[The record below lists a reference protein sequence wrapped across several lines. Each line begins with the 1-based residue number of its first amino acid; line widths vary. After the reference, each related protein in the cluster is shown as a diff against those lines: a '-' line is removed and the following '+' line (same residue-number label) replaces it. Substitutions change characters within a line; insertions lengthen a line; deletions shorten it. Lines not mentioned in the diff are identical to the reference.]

1 MECGYFKY
9 CYGYLNLKCLRLFW
23 RNIKLLLKYMEESIL
38 KLQLLEKKDLV
49 EPEIDIRYSS
59 MTQPLNRIVQYIR
72 QQEYLIQGIFEKKLY
87 QIPLNE
93 VLYFETVDKKTF
105 MYTQQKIFECKKTLS
120 AIEQDLIRSN
130 VVRISKT
137 ALLNISCL
145 VCVKPYPNH
154 RLLAELNN
162 EENLIVSRKY
172 IPILRD
178 KIRSGYY
185 E

>member
-1 MECGYFKY
+1 M
-9 CYGYLNLKCLRLFW
+9 
-23 RNIKLLLKYMEESIL
+23 
-38 KLQLLEKKDLV
+38 KLQLLEKKDLA

-137 ALLNISCL
+137 AE
-145 VCVKPYPNH
+145 YYGA
-154 RLLAELNN
+154 AEPPVRCGESHL
-162 EENLIVSRKY
+162 
-172 IPILRD
+172 
-178 KIRSGYY
+178 SGLTEPPQFVY
-185 E
+185 

>member
-1 MECGYFKY
+1 
-9 CYGYLNLKCLRLFW
+9 
-23 RNIKLLLKYMEESIL
+23 MEESIL

-72 QQEYLIQGIFEKKLY
+72 QQEYL
-87 QIPLNE
+87 IPLNE

>member
-1 MECGYFKY
+1 
-9 CYGYLNLKCLRLFW
+9 
-23 RNIKLLLKYMEESIL
+23 MEESIL

-105 MYTQQKIFECKKTLS
+105 MYTQKKIFECKKTLS

>member
-1 MECGYFKY
+1 
-9 CYGYLNLKCLRLFW
+9 
-23 RNIKLLLKYMEESIL
+23 MEESIL
-38 KLQLLEKKDLV
+38 KLQLLEKKDLA

-87 QIPLNE
+87 QI
-93 VLYFETVDKKTF
+93 
-105 MYTQQKIFECKKTLS
+105 S

-137 ALLNISCL
+137 VLLNISCL

>member
-1 MECGYFKY
+1 M
-9 CYGYLNLKCLRLFW
+9 
-23 RNIKLLLKYMEESIL
+23 
-38 KLQLLEKKDLV
+38 KLQLLKKEDLK
-49 EPEIDIRYSS
+49 ETEIDIRYSS
-59 MTQPLNRIVQYIR
+59 MTQSLSRIIKYIR
-72 QQEYLIQGIFEKKLY
+72 QQEYFIQGVFENKLY

-105 MYTQQKIFECKKTLS
+105 IYTKQKVFECKKILS
-120 AIEQDLIRSN
+120 TIEQDLIRTN

-137 ALLNISCL
+137 VLLNISYL

-154 RLLAELNN
+154 RLLAELSNK
-162 EENLIVSRKY
+162 ENLIVSRRY
-172 IPILRD
+172 ISILRD

>member
-1 MECGYFKY
+1 M
-9 CYGYLNLKCLRLFW
+9 
-23 RNIKLLLKYMEESIL
+23 
-38 KLQLLEKKDLV
+38 KLQLLEKKDLA

-120 AIEQDLIRSN
+120 AIEQDLISVTDLMN
-130 VVRISKT
+130 CHGFAYMNCHQIDWFSVISQ
-137 ALLNISCL
+137 
-145 VCVKPYPNH
+145 PH
-154 RLLAELNN
+154 RAAA
-162 EENLIVSRKY
+162 
-172 IPILRD
+172 
-178 KIRSGYY
+178 
-185 E
+185 

>member
-1 MECGYFKY
+1 M
-9 CYGYLNLKCLRLFW
+9 
-23 RNIKLLLKYMEESIL
+23 
-38 KLQLLEKKDLV
+38 KLQLLEKKDLA

-105 MYTQQKIFECKKTLS
+105 MYTQHKIFECKKTLS

-172 IPILRD
+172 IPIDRYIEQSDLNVVSYLNIVYLFPFQSNLFFLIVAVSMYFPPLLR
-178 KIRSGYY
+178 
-185 E
+185 